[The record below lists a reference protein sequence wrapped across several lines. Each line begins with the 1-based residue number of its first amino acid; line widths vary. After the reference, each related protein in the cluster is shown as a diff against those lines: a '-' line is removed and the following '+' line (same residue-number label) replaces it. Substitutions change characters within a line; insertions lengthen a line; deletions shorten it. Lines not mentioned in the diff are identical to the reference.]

1 LLTPKRKKWE
11 AFPGRNKFYC
21 DGRIMMAKQTGVFY
35 LTLVLIL
42 VTCGLFFTFDCQ
54 FLAQELSPIIP
65 VIGGALFLFVLGTLL
80 RTSFSDPG
88 VLPRATPDEAAD
100 LERQIDVANGSTGYR
115 PPPRTKEVVI
125 NGQTVK
131 LKYCFTCKI
140 FRPPRASHCSLCDNC
155 VGELWHF
162 LALNWK
168 FLVLHNLGFVNI
180 LKRNCLQSLLCININ
195 VPIFLSMSLQSVL
208 TTTVHGWGTVWEGG
222 TTVSSTCSS
231 SLSPS
236 SPSSSSSSRAR
247 CRHTLLLTVLSV
259 YFKPAGCKWAVWKSG
274 RVLARYR
281 PSSWEQPVTDSARS
295 PFGFVISNPTLWR
308 NAVLETEI

>member
-1 LLTPKRKKWE
+1 EINRKTPKRKKWE
-11 AFPGRNKFYC
+11 AFPGRNKFYLLS
-21 DGRIMMAKQTGVFY
+21 G
-35 LTLVLIL
+35 
-42 VTCGLFFTFDCQ
+42 
-54 FLAQELSPIIP
+54 ELSPIIP

-236 SPSSSSSSRAR
+236 SPSSSSPL
-247 CRHTLLLTVLSV
+247 HTLLLTVLSV